1 MSDCDH
7 SGRRVY
13 ARRTY
18 PNGSIHICVQCLEC
32 LDLVKLPEHG
42 NRAFIK
48 PAEVPAGKAI
58 HDWIKPE
65 DVA

>member
-13 ARRTY
+13 ARRIH
-18 PNGSIHICVQCLEC
+18 PNGPVHICVQCLEC

-42 NRAFIK
+42 MRAFIK
-48 PAEVPAGKAI
+48 LSEVPAGKPV
-58 HDWIKPE
+58 HEWIKPE
-65 DVA
+65 DFA